1 MAGGLLNLVSK
12 GAPSIML
19 YGNPTK
25 TYFKAKY
32 RKITNFGMQRIRL
45 DPISNRD
52 ALFDKE
58 VEYRFKVDRQ
68 ADLLYDTYIVVN
80 LPDIYSPLA
89 FDAEYEF
96 NAGYMETGFRW
107 IDNLGTMMIRDIQI
121 LIGGHMMSRYD
132 GEYLTMLAN
141 RNKHDIWNDMTGNT
155 VELNN
160 PAFAFNRNG
169 FYPNAD
175 GSGNPIEP
183 SIRGRQL
190 YIPLNA
196 WFCQSTYRAFPLVAC
211 QYSEME
217 IVITMRKINEL
228 YRIRN
233 VLDISNLDA
242 DNKPKYIAPNPAEK
256 FHQFFYFINQP
267 KVPFNELSTTEN
279 VLSLYDNQSNE
290 WNFDIHLI
298 ANYIYLDDEERQHIA
313 LSEHEYM
320 IYDPYKYE
328 VLNVTG
334 SRAINIETKDLVSS
348 YMIRFRR
355 SDVNQRNEWTNYT
368 NWEYPYDTPQSLQNI
383 PLPTVNIKTTGAFN
397 VGNQRNILIDIAFLL
412 DGKYRENLSRGE
424 LYKYAELYAR
434 NKCATDELPEVY
446 YYNFSLN
453 GDITD
458 IQPSGAINMNAFK
471 RFTLEFNTINPPLA
485 DTPILDDICDDQ
497 GNIIGTR
504 KTTWV
509 LNKYNYDV
517 AIFEER
523 INKVIIS
530 GGMCGLLYAR

>member
-68 ADLLYDTYIVVN
+68 ADLLYDTYIVAN

-107 IDNLGTMMIRDIQI
+107 IDNLGAMMIKDIQI
-121 LIGGHMMSRYD
+121 LVGGHMMSRYD
-132 GEYLTMLAN
+132 GEYITMVAN
-141 RNKHDIWNDMTGNT
+141 REKRQMWNQMTGNIP
-155 VELNN
+155 ELND
-160 PAFAFNRNG
+160 PANALNRKG
-169 FYPNAD
+169 FYPNVD
-175 GSGNPIEP
+175 GSGNPMEP

-196 WFCQSTYRAFPLVAC
+196 WFCQSTYRAFPLIAL
-211 QYSEME
+211 QYAEME
-217 IVITMRKINEL
+217 IVVTLRKISEL

-233 VLDISNLDA
+233 TFNITDLDA
-242 DNKPKYIAPNPAEK
+242 DNKPKYVAPDPAQK
-256 FHQFFYFINQP
+256 LHQFFYFKNSP
-267 KVPFNELSTTEN
+267 KVPLVDLPTTN
-279 VLSLYDNQSNE
+279 NIASLYPDQSNE
-290 WNFDIHLI
+290 CNFDLHLI
-298 ANYIYLDDEERQHIA
+298 ANYIYLDDDERLQMA
-313 LSEHEYM
+313 KSNHEYL

-328 VLNVTG
+328 FLNVTG
-334 SRAINIETKDLVSS
+334 SRSLNIETKDLVSS

-355 SDVNQRNEWTNYT
+355 SDVDQRNEWTNYT
-368 NWEYPYDTPQSLQNI
+368 NWEYPEEPPQPLQI
-383 PLPTVNIKTTGAFN
+383 TSISGIKTTGAFN
-397 VGNQRNILIDIAFLL
+397 IANQKNILIDIAFLL
-412 DGKYRENLSRGE
+412 DGKYRENLTRGE
-424 LYKYAELYAR
+424 MYKYAEAYTR
-434 NKCATDELPEVY
+434 NKNVFDELPEVY
-446 YYNFSLN
+446 YYNYSLST
-453 GDITD
+453 DITD

-471 RFTLEFNTINPPLA
+471 RFTLEFNTINPPLS

-509 LNKYNYDV
+509 LNKYNYDI

-523 INKVIIS
+523 INKIIITS
-530 GGMCGLLYAR
+530 GMCGLLYAR